1 MKRKSTPSASC
12 EVLFHDL
19 PVGIAVFE
27 LNSEG
32 YKVLFL
38 NSLLKAKYGCTEAK
52 CAQGLNGDLSIFVH
66 PDDAERLSTMFYRG
80 SVTGGSFA
88 ETVRMK
94 LVNGAYSWTDIR
106 MTSVL
111 AVTGEVRFS
120 CAVIDVDM
128 RRENEL
134 KLERTYEELLGV
146 MNKTPGGII
155 VFDVRNNRNLVLNF
169 VSSGLYKLL
178 QGTEADLQ
186 PKLQKDFYAMVH
198 PDDRE
203 GMIRS
208 MEEAIRLVGKFQR
221 TIRISTALGTY
232 ILVDISCNVENVEGQ
247 LLVYMTCSNSSED
260 REVRRVLEHI
270 LDIFVRQQFDMICI
284 VDGEH
289 NKYRV
294 LSAKADTG
302 ILIPQDDDNYTDG
315 CRYLVDTLVVP
326 SEREQVEKTLA
337 LDNLY
342 HELSRNEDVE
352 IYTTLAMPKMGERNK
367 KMWFSWLDKDKKI
380 LALVMS
386 DYTELRQEQLRQKQT
401 LVDAL
406 KTAEEANI
414 AKSEFLSRMS
424 HDIRTPLN
432 AIIGFTEMNLADVE
446 ISGRVRDRLEKVD
459 TSSKFLLSL
468 INDVLDMSRIESG
481 KLSIQEQ
488 EFALTTLIEGV
499 NTIIAAQCDAKGLV
513 YKCTVA
519 KNAAAAYKGDPLKLQ
534 QVLVNILGNAVKFTN
549 KGGSVKLQI
558 QEDARYEGHAMLSFI
573 VEDTGIGISRDFL
586 PHLFEPFTQE
596 NNKVTLQYGTG
607 LGLAICKSIVKL
619 MHGTIKVD
627 SVKGQGTKFTIQV
640 ELGTVSPK
648 SEAAMQAFTNL
659 KFDFQGKR
667 VLVAEDHPLNKEIA
681 VYLLQKVGFSVD
693 SAADGKIALTKFKD
707 APPGYYDVVLLDIR
721 MPVMDG
727 HEAAKAIRALA
738 RPDAHEIPLIA
749 MSADAFEEDIS
760 ASLASGINAHL
771 IKPINPQELYKTL
784 ATFVK

>member
-1 MKRKSTPSASC
+1 MKHKGTQSKTD
-12 EVLFHDL
+12 EILFQDL
-19 PVGIAVFE
+19 PVGVAIFE
-27 LNSEG
+27 LNKEG
-32 YKVLFL
+32 FKVLFL
-38 NSLLKAKYGCTEAK
+38 NSLLRDKYSCSEAK
-52 CAQGLNGDLSIFVH
+52 CSRGLNGDLSAFVH
-66 PDDAERLSTMFYRG
+66 PDDAERLSTMFYKG

-94 LVNGAYSWTDIR
+94 LANGSYSWTDIR

-111 AVTGEVRFS
+111 TVTGEVIFS
-120 CAVIDVDM
+120 CAIIDVDM
-128 RRENEL
+128 KREKEL

-146 MNKTPGGII
+146 MNKTPGGIM

-169 VSSGLYKLL
+169 ASSGLYKLL
-178 QGTEADLQ
+178 QGTEAELQ
-186 PKLQKDFYAMVH
+186 PKLRNNFYDMVH

-208 MEEAIRLVGKFQR
+208 MEEAIRIVGKFQR
-221 TIRISTALGTY
+221 TIRLSTASGTY
-232 ILVDISCNVENVEGQ
+232 TLVDISCNVENAEGQ

-270 LDIFVRQQFDMICI
+270 LDIFVRQQFDMICL

-289 NKYRV
+289 NRYRT
-294 LSAKADTG
+294 LSAKESTG
-302 ILIPQDDDNYTDG
+302 IIIPRDNDDYRDG

-326 SEREQVEKTLA
+326 SEREQVEKALL

-342 HELSRNEDVE
+342 QELSHKDDVE
-352 IYTTLAMPKMGERNK
+352 VYTTLMVPKMGERNK

-401 LVDAL
+401 LVAAL
-406 KTAEEANI
+406 KTAEEANM

-432 AIIGFTEMNLADVE
+432 AIIGFTEMNLADPE

-499 NTIIAAQCDAKGLV
+499 NTIIASQCESKGLI
-513 YKCTVA
+513 YKYTVA
-519 KNAAAAYKGDPLKLQ
+519 KNAATAYKGDPLKLQ
-534 QVLVNILGNAVKFTN
+534 QVLVNILGNSVKFTN

-573 VEDTGIGISRDFL
+573 VEDTGIGISSDFL

-596 NNKVTLQYGTG
+596 NSKAALQTGTG
-607 LGLAICKSIVKL
+607 LGLAICKNIVKL

-640 ELGTVSPK
+640 ELGTVSSK
-648 SEAAMQAFTNL
+648 SKVAMTTATNRN
-659 KFDFQGKR
+659 FDFQGKR
-667 VLVAEDHPLNKEIA
+667 VLVAEDHPLNREIA

-693 SAADGKIALTKFKD
+693 TASDGKIALTKFKD
-707 APPGYYDVVLLDIR
+707 APPGYYDVALLDIR

-727 HEAAKAIRALA
+727 HETAKAIRALT
-738 RPDAHEIPLIA
+738 RQDAHEIPLIA

-784 ATFVK
+784 ANFVK